1 MAAPTSLREEAL
13 ASSEPSIPG
22 TKLQV
27 EPKTNQGHF
36 WSEPDVGSYRRVS
49 LRRGG
54 GWVRGSSLG
63 SNAMR
68 GAAARESA
76 SGADQKISYTAIGV
90 KHSGRRQGVQLNTRT
105 RIDGLHVA
113 SANGNGRGREPK
125 SVPPM
130 QVPPELSPAAGF

>member
-1 MAAPTSLREEAL
+1 
-13 ASSEPSIPG
+13 
-22 TKLQV
+22 
-27 EPKTNQGHF
+27 
-36 WSEPDVGSYRRVS
+36 
-49 LRRGG
+49 
-54 GWVRGSSLG
+54 
-63 SNAMR
+63 MR